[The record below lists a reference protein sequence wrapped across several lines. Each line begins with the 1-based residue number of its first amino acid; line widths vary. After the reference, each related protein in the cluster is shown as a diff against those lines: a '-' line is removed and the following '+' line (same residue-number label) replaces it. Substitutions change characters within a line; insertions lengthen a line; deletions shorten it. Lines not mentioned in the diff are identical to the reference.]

1 MWSLYISIERQK
13 FISGTSDGRGS
24 PEYSESNT
32 SSQRRSTALWKGKG
46 PAVDSTSPPK
56 PLKATRTTSGLRFRN
71 FVSASRKASTL
82 PDWISSGVLDFSVAG
97 VAARKSTKSNLNIR
111 MPWSYQY
118 CSVSMKCGRKP
129 PSKKDISPLFAVSD
143 VCHSG
148 MGLIFTSSFVP
159 NQSPGWMPLSRHFL
173 IHASGPFGQFGL
185 RQVRYPPSDA
195 NQKASIM

>member
-56 PLKATRTTSGLRFRN
+56 PLKATMTTSGLRLRN
-71 FVSASRKASTL
+71 FLRASRKASTL
-82 PDWISSGVLDFSVAG
+82 RDEISSGVLAFSVSG
-97 VAARKSTKSNLNIR
+97 VAARKSTKSNLNIW
-111 MPWSYQY
+111 MPRSYQY
-118 CSVSMKCGRKP
+118 CIVSMKFGRKP
-129 PSKKDISPLFAVSD
+129 PSKKDISPLFAVSEF
-143 VCHSG
+143 CHSG
-148 MGLIFTSSFVP
+148 MGLIFTNSFVP
-159 NQSPGWMPLSRHFL
+159 NHSPGKIPLSRHFL

-185 RQVRYPPSDA
+185 RHVR
-195 NQKASIM
+195 